1 VSYLVVGGL
10 FASWILVDATTR
22 RLRGAAVL
30 WTVGTLL
37 LGPFAF
43 PFYLAERPL
52 AEGETREG
60 GTAWNVL
67 RNFAMLWTMMMAV
80 GSFTYL
86 VELTDMSSK
95 VVTEAERAG
104 FGMGTLA
111 SLWVL
116 PTAGAA
122 CLGVLLKK
130 DSIVETGPT
139 GPLVGSSGEAS
150 AMSGWLG
157 ILAVSI
163 VALIAIVAVEKRAGG
178 RMILIEDSRVG
189 SSAAR

>member
-1 VSYLVVGGL
+1 MSYLVVGGL
-10 FASWILVDATTR
+10 FALWILADATSR
-22 RLRGAAVL
+22 RLGWAAFL
-30 WTVGTLL
+30 WAFGTLF

-52 AEGETREG
+52 REGESREG

-67 RNFAMLWTMMMAV
+67 CNFAMLWAMMMAV

-86 VELTDMSSK
+86 VELTNTTTK

-111 SLWVL
+111 SLWVV

-122 CLGVLLKK
+122 CLGILLRK
-130 DSIVETGPT
+130 DSVVETGPT
-139 GPLVGSSGEAS
+139 GPLVGSPDEAS

-163 VALIAIVAVEKRAGG
+163 VALIAIVAVER
-178 RMILIEDSRVG
+178 RNSERIILIDDSRT
-189 SSAAR
+189 SIHSAR